1 MEKNRARKVVT
12 NRQRKLNRWGYLFI
26 LPNFIG
32 FLVFMLIPIIMAL
45 LYSLTNYDVISTPQ
59 FIGVRN
65 YIKIFTDR
73 QFLTALVNTLY
84 YTVLTVPVGIVL
96 SLLLAVLFNR
106 AMKGIAIFR
115 ALVFIPVITSTV
127 SVSLVWSM
135 LYDENSGLFNIIIK
149 FFGGRG
155 VRWLTDPKIAML
167 SIAIM
172 SVWKGLGYNMTIFLA
187 GLQGVP
193 SELKEAA
200 RIDGANS
207 FQVFSK
213 ITLPMI
219 APTTYFV
226 TLMQIIGS
234 LQVFDQCMIMTKGGP
249 VNATTPVSLYIYN
262 YGFKFFKMG
271 QACAAAYV
279 LFIIV
284 LLFSLV
290 QNIGA
295 KKFSPMSM

>member
-155 VRWLTDPKIAML
+155 VR
-167 SIAIM
+167 
-172 SVWKGLGYNMTIFLA
+172 
-187 GLQGVP
+187 
-193 SELKEAA
+193 
-200 RIDGANS
+200 
-207 FQVFSK
+207 
-213 ITLPMI
+213 
-219 APTTYFV
+219 
-226 TLMQIIGS
+226 
-234 LQVFDQCMIMTKGGP
+234 
-249 VNATTPVSLYIYN
+249 
-262 YGFKFFKMG
+262 
-271 QACAAAYV
+271 
-279 LFIIV
+279 
-284 LLFSLV
+284 
-290 QNIGA
+290 
-295 KKFSPMSM
+295 